1 LLNYVSDQAHFEIKG
16 KVVEGSIIQ
25 ELNLYMENYLET
37 TLKIPIDKNYI
48 NIQSIAQN
56 NDKTQILRMVC
67 M

>member
-1 LLNYVSDQAHFEIKG
+1 MLNYVSDQAHFEIKG